1 MNQFVSKHPW
11 MTFFLVSSAIA
22 ATVTIIR
29 GRTPIVV
36 RSQEEKETF
45 ESFGL

>member
-1 MNQFVSKHPW
+1 MNKFVQQHPW

-29 GRTPIVV
+29 GRQPIVV
-36 RSQEEKETF
+36 SSEREKETF
-45 ESFGL
+45 KNFGL